1 MKPLCEPVF
10 FLLFFVH
17 ERRLEESA
25 SATEAV
31 LLTEHQ
37 EKDATSKALAE
48 AETRIEG
55 LLDEI
60 SSANRN
66 IDLLQNT
73 VKRFVFLIK
82 GTYLSKTLLPD
93 NSLHIKHLPL

>member
-1 MKPLCEPVF
+1 MWTC
-10 FLLFFVH
+10 FLLFSVH

-37 EKDATSKALAE
+37 EKDATSKALVEAE
-48 AETRIEG
+48 ARIEG

-73 VKRFVFLIK
+73 VKRFVFLVK
-82 GTYLSKTLLPD
+82 ETLSKLY
-93 NSLHIKHLPL
+93 